1 MRGAKG
7 RARTRPRDRRERIG
21 RWLLRRNATSWRGV
35 QQGEEI
41 RGRRYVSRCVRRI
54 GVFGRIHGRTNTHLI
69 LARRCFKRCCGGGE
83 RGAAEQ
89 ARRDVTTRRATPLPL
104 RKVMGQFG
112 TCFWFGLERW
122 RGVEVCCVAVR
133 PKHDILIGKF
143 KPNISSDGQQP
154 FSHIFQPSRRRQ
166 IRTCLSDDERQFKN
180 RNNL

>member
-1 MRGAKG
+1 M
-7 RARTRPRDRRERIG
+7 
-21 RWLLRRNATSWRGV
+21 
-35 QQGEEI
+35 
-41 RGRRYVSRCVRRI
+41 RRI

-69 LARRCFKRCCGGGE
+69 LARRCFKRGGGGGE

-133 PKHDILIGKF
+133 PKNDISILV
-143 KPNISSDGQQP
+143 NLSQISVVMDNSR
-154 FSHIFQPSRRRQ
+154 FHIYSSLPGADKSE
-166 IRTCLSDDERQFKN
+166 LA
-180 RNNL
+180 